1 MTRLLPGAVLGAV
14 LCAAPALAADP
25 VKLRVADSFPSGHYI
40 GEKITKFWMAE
51 ATKRS
56 NGAVTFEYYPAEQLG
71 KAKDML
77 TLTTTGV
84 VDVGYVAPSFV
95 TDKLPLSGVAELP
108 LNFSE
113 SCQGTAAYARLVAEG
128 GVLAKKELGPAGVR
142 VLFQLVLPPYQ
153 AFLGKK
159 VIENLGTLQ
168 GLKVRTSGSAKELA
182 VRKLGATPI
191 QMPTPEVYEALSRG
205 TIDGMLFPFSSIYSY
220 DLQGLLKSAT
230 VGENLG
236 SFIVAYMISER
247 KWKSLSPEAQKALA
261 EAGEATTKLGCQI
274 AQETESKDT
283 ERLRAL
289 GVTLVQ
295 LNAADKAKVR
305 EGMASV
311 GADWAAALDKR
322 GKPGTEVL
330 KAFEE
335 ALK

>member
-1 MTRLLPGAVLGAV
+1 M
-14 LCAAPALAADP
+14 
-25 VKLRVADSFPSGHYI
+25 
-40 GEKITKFWMAE
+40 
-51 ATKRS
+51 
-56 NGAVTFEYYPAEQLG
+56 
-71 KAKDML
+71 
-77 TLTTTGV
+77 
-84 VDVGYVAPSFV
+84 
-95 TDKLPLSGVAELP
+95 
-108 LNFSE
+108 
-113 SCQGTAAYARLVAEG
+113 
-128 GVLAKKELGPAGVR
+128 LAKKELGPAGVR

-159 VIENLGTLQ
+159 VIENLGALQ